1 MVEIAEDTI
10 EKEMKLA
17 GYGSIM
23 HDGWSKFA
31 THYVGIFAQYNK
43 SVSTKIGKVKS
54 MTVIPTNVL
63 LAMRPMCQATGEGE
77 KEEGSDS
84 DEEEEDATG
93 EEEATSFT
101 ADVHAQFFRKVMKSY
116 DVNLEDWAVCQV
128 SLLFVTYIFYKSHYF
143 SITSFRLQIVAAQI

>member
-1 MVEIAEDTI
+1 MITRVLYNMVEIAEDTI

-77 KEEGSDS
+77 KEEGSDC
-84 DEEEEDATG
+84 DTEEEDATG
-93 EEEATSFT
+93 QEEATSFT

-128 SLLFVTYIFYKSHYF
+128 SLLFFTYIFYK
-143 SITSFRLQIVAAQI
+143 